1 MWNLKL
7 LLRQRLRHWPSS
19 LAFIAVIGSAIAV
32 AGDATRW
39 GLRAIVV
46 SCLLSFPISMALGK
60 FFILDGTPVGWDP
73 TSWIFATT
81 ALGLIGL
88 FSSWIPAR
96 RAALADPAA
105 ALRTD

>member
-1 MWNLKL
+1 
-7 LLRQRLRHWPSS
+7 
-19 LAFIAVIGSAIAV
+19 
-32 AGDATRW
+32 
-39 GLRAIVV
+39 
-46 SCLLSFPISMALGK
+46 MALGK

-81 ALGLIGL
+81 TLGLIGL